1 MMRCS
6 RTPSHCQCP
15 VSIDYNI
22 RFQVNLLSKVIDDIA
37 YEVDCQ
43 MVTIKPGADIDIGW

>member
-15 VSIDYNI
+15 VVVDFDIQ
-22 RFQVNLLSKVIDDIA
+22 FHVNLHSKLVDDIA

-43 MVTIKPGADIDIGW
+43 MITFKPGADIDIGG